1 MSEEKNMKYQKD
13 SRQQKSATLINEG
26 WSFIGSASP
35 EGSDRIDDVVSLY
48 RKGAKYA
55 LATNGLP
62 IFAGEDKEG
71 DKLILLIKKIVAP
84 FGRPLASEGD
94 PTEKRCIT
102 LRRSTWERLEG
113 ARHPR
118 ESLSAC
124 VDRLLNKG
132 K

>member
-1 MSEEKNMKYQKD
+1 MKYHKD
-13 SRQQKSATLINEG
+13 CRQQKSLTLEKGG
-26 WSFIGSASP
+26 WILIGSASP
-35 EGSDRIDDVVSLY
+35 EGEDRADAVVSLY

-71 DKLILLIKKIVAP
+71 DKLLRLVKEIVVP
-84 FGRPLASEGD
+84 IGRPIASDGD
-94 PTEKRCIT
+94 PTEKRSIT

-113 ARHPR
+113 ARQPR

-124 VDRLLNKG
+124 IDRLLSPAE
-132 K
+132 

>member
-1 MSEEKNMKYQKD
+1 MKYQKD

-35 EGSDRIDDVVSLY
+35 EGSDRMDDVASLY

-62 IFAGEDKEG
+62 VFSGEDPEG
-71 DKLILLIKKIVAP
+71 DKFLRLIKKLVLP
-84 FGRPLASEGD
+84 HGRPLASEGD
-94 PTEKRCIT
+94 PTQRKTIT

-113 ARHPR
+113 ERQER

-124 VDRLLNKG
+124 VDRLLSEGATK
-132 K
+132 